1 MMESFI
7 PPALPLPIPQNQGHG
22 HIAVQREQSFEPT
35 QAKCPLMNQ
44 TQTAREV
51 TQTSAQ
57 IQPMSHHLQ
66 QQLCPNYRLFA
77 RTYTDLSAAKCWQK
91 KKRKKWTIF
100 CGFLGKLFIPDYTIQ
115 KPHYLQVL
123 IWSTEATVKQNKQ
136 KASKCINFWKSIF
149 FSCYFCLVGFCLVL
163 FKWARNRDVA
173 EVKVNQTRKQKSNIV
188 FMDQGTC
195 ISFSKRYIFTI
206 PFLYHIYNTSLL
218 PNRLFSSPPTLSFCS

>member
-91 KKRKKWTIF
+91 KKKEKNEQSFVVSWENFSYQII
-100 CGFLGKLFIPDYTIQ
+100 LFKNPITCKCWFEVQ
-115 KPHYLQVL
+115 KPQ
-123 IWSTEATVKQNKQ
+123 
-136 KASKCINFWKSIF
+136 
-149 FSCYFCLVGFCLVL
+149 
-163 FKWARNRDVA
+163 
-173 EVKVNQTRKQKSNIV
+173 
-188 FMDQGTC
+188 
-195 ISFSKRYIFTI
+195 
-206 PFLYHIYNTSLL
+206 
-218 PNRLFSSPPTLSFCS
+218 

>member
-77 RTYTDLSAAKCWQK
+77 RTYTDLSAAKCWK
-91 KKRKKWTIF
+91 KKKKEKNEQSFVVSWENFSYQII
-100 CGFLGKLFIPDYTIQ
+100 LFKNPITCKCWFEVQ
-115 KPHYLQVL
+115 KPQ
-123 IWSTEATVKQNKQ
+123 
-136 KASKCINFWKSIF
+136 
-149 FSCYFCLVGFCLVL
+149 
-163 FKWARNRDVA
+163 
-173 EVKVNQTRKQKSNIV
+173 
-188 FMDQGTC
+188 
-195 ISFSKRYIFTI
+195 
-206 PFLYHIYNTSLL
+206 
-218 PNRLFSSPPTLSFCS
+218 